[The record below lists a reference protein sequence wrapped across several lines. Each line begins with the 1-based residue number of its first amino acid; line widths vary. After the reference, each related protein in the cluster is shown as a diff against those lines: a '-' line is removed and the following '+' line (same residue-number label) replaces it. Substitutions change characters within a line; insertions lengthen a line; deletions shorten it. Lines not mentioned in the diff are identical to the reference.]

1 MPGGIDALARLNV
14 TWLVQGQNCQQSF
27 WARAKPADPL
37 PDLFAFCDKL
47 ISDFEIGIQGR
58 YAQLQTTD
66 VQCIGAVA
74 TVLNPRLTAQSV
86 KGYTTSFGFV
96 TGDPMP
102 PHDAAVLSLYTRY
115 SGRRV
120 HGRLYI
126 PGIGESMQS
135 GGTLTTA
142 AKASLKN
149 LGDWLVGQFGE
160 GGSSPNYW
168 YGVYSRA
175 NGATRM
181 PGPPPYI
188 AYSPLTHIP
197 WYRHV
202 PQERLG
208 TQRHR
213 KIGRGF

>member
-115 SGRRV
+115 AGRRV

-135 GGTLTTA
+135 GGTLTAA
-142 AKASLKN
+142 AKTSLKN

-175 NGATRM
+175 NGARREV
-181 PGPPPYI
+181 GPPPYI
-188 AYSPLTHIP
+188 SYSPLTHVP